1 MGLEPIQ
8 KRSELFSPNQLDT
21 PFVFFYVFTR
31 FSQIS
36 SGLCIYCTYH
46 VSTALYN
53 NVSPLLSSLFKRLST
68 RFSQVSSGVYIY
80 LLTPHSSIVSS
91 CFFSTNTIFLALTGD
106 DFLKQAK
113 IKSFLF
119 LDDLYSFY

>member
-36 SGLCIYCTYH
+36 SGVCIYCTYH
-46 VSTALYN
+46 VSTALYSN
-53 NVSPLLSSLFKRLST
+53 TFPLLSSLFKRLST

-80 LLTPHSSIVSS
+80 LAHPTLFNS
-91 CFFSTNTIFLALTGD
+91 FFVFFFYKHHLPCLNGRCSFEASKDKIFFIFG
-106 DFLKQAK
+106 
-113 IKSFLF
+113 
-119 LDDLYSFY
+119 